1 MFYKGPCYMQT
12 FDFAFFHFM
21 FVNTKL
27 LKLFKLFDN
36 HCSDCNIP
44 DWLLVVGLGSS
55 ALTPH
60 IENN

>member
-1 MFYKGPCYMQT
+1 MQT